1 MMFSKINPKRQAE
14 IDRLLIQKEKEMDE
28 SEDNKQISMLSII
41 LILEIM
47 LILINI
53 FYVIS

>member
-1 MMFSKINPKRQAE
+1 MFSKINPKRQAE
-14 IDRLLIQKEKEMDE
+14 IDRLLIQKETEMDE
-28 SEDNKQISMLSII
+28 SEDYKKISMLSII